1 MVFRTETQIVR
12 QKEIPMAFRTTPRK
26 TPETECQRA
35 IMRAMQTVSL
45 MEIPLAF
52 RTNIQ

>member
-12 QKEIPMAFRTTPRK
+12 QKEIPMAFRTTP
-26 TPETECQRA
+26 PETECQRA